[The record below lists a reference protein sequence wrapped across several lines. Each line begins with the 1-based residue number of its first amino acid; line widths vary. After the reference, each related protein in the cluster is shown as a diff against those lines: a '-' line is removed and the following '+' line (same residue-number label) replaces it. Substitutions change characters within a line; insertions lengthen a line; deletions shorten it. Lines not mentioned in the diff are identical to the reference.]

1 MPEKPQQQNAPGSG
15 AVNAP
20 GVARR
25 YANPGPVVTPT
36 AFAEAMVKQV
46 ESDPGC
52 KRKAMLFRTT
62 DGRYLRFV
70 AFEGEARVLT
80 LVLEKDGR

>member
-1 MPEKPQQQNAPGSG
+1 MYRLRGIGSKKM
-15 AVNAP
+15 V
-20 GVARR
+20 
-25 YANPGPVVTPT
+25 NPGKIVTPT
-36 AFAEAMVKQV
+36 AFAEAMVNQV

-52 KRKAMLFRTT
+52 ERKAMLFRTT
-62 DGRYLRFV
+62 DGHYLRFV